1 MIVQAG
7 SRRKF
12 LTLALITLLAGC
24 KVIPGDG
31 PPRPA
36 PPLPDASTLP
46 ADAQRHR
53 VALLVPLT
61 GPNGTAGQSVANA
74 AAMALLDTDAKT
86 LRITNYDTADGAAA
100 AAAKAVADG
109 NRLILGPLVSADLAA
124 VSATATAA
132 RVPVIAFTGDA
143 TSARGGVFVMG
154 QMPEQSITRSVAHAR
169 LHGANR
175 FAALVPVGDYGQR
188 ASAALT
194 AAVQSSG
201 GTVVA
206 MESFDRSNTSIISA
220 ARRLAARGGYDA
232 VLIAESGRN
241 AAQAAPLLKP
251 AGSRARL
258 IGTELWAGDATLAA
272 SAALRGAWYAAV
284 SDARFAQFAASY
296 RSRFGTAPSRVA
308 TMGYDSAL
316 LTIRIAREWKPGTPF
331 PTARLSDRDGFLGL
345 DGAFRFGADRVAQ
358 RAMEVRELR
367 AGGHTVISPAP
378 AAFRD

>member
-7 SRRKF
+7 TRRTF
-12 LTLALITLLAGC
+12 LTLALASLLAGC
-24 KVIPGDG
+24 KVIPGER
-31 PPRPA
+31 PQRPA

-61 GPNGTAGQSVANA
+61 GPNGSAGQSVANA

-86 LRITNYDTADGAAA
+86 VRITNYDTADGAAA
-100 AAAKAVADG
+100 ARAVADG

-124 VSATATAA
+124 VSATASGA

-143 TSARGGVFVMG
+143 GAARGGVFVMG
-154 QMPEQSITRSVAHAR
+154 QMPEQSIARSVAHAR

-201 GTVVA
+201 GTLAA

-220 ARRLAARGGYDA
+220 ARRLSARGGYDA

-241 AAQAAPLLKP
+241 AVQAAPLLKP
-251 AGSRARL
+251 SGSRARL
-258 IGTELWAGDATLAA
+258 IGTELWAGDSTVAS

-296 RSRFGTAPSRVA
+296 RSRFGSTPSRVA
-308 TMGYDSAL
+308 TMGYDGVL

-331 PTARLSDRDGFLGL
+331 PVARLNDRDGFLGL
-345 DGAFRFGADRVAQ
+345 DGAFRFGADGVVQ
-358 RAMEVRELR
+358 RAMEVRELH
-367 AGGHTVISPAP
+367 AGGRTVASAAP